1 MVESGSGSLFCCGPG
16 STVRMETR
24 TGEKF
29 SDLRVDQALGSELR
43 SWLFPSPPA
52 VPLPEESR
60 VTMGVAE
67 GIEVKDI
74 AGIIQELI
82 QGIELGR

>member
-1 MVESGSGSLFCCGPG
+1 
-16 STVRMETR
+16 MEAR

-29 SDLRVDQALGSELR
+29 SDLRIQQALGSGLR
-43 SWLFPSPPA
+43 SWLFPARPA

-67 GIEVKDI
+67 RIEVKGI

-82 QGIELGR
+82 QGTELGR